1 MLAEGIGAMAG
12 QLAVLSGA
20 ACVVGICTDILCGG
34 CRAAGGRPGV
44 GAGHPF
50 MSQAAVGV
58 QADGVVARG
67 LHPFQEGVLLDGALD
82 LLLQVG
88 RGQLQQAD
96 GLLQLWGQQQLLALA
111 CLKRRLH
118 RGIGSDG
125 KGRAS
130 EVLPCFYHRMPGLRA
145 PG

>member
-1 MLAEGIGAMAG
+1 MA
-12 QLAVLSGA
+12 Q
-20 ACVVGICTDILCGG
+20 T
-34 CRAAGGRPGV
+34 
-44 GAGHPF
+44 
-50 MSQAAVGV
+50 AVGME
-58 QADGVVARG
+58 ADGVVAGG
-67 LHPFQEGVLLDGALD
+67 LHPFQEGVLLDGALN

-111 CLKRRLH
+111 CLKRGLH

>member
-1 MLAEGIGAMAG
+1 MPE
-12 QLAVLSGA
+12 
-20 ACVVGICTDILCGG
+20 
-34 CRAAGGRPGV
+34 
-44 GAGHPF
+44 
-50 MSQAAVGV
+50 AAVGME
-58 QADGVVARG
+58 ADGVVAGG

-96 GLLQLWGQQQLLALA
+96 GLLQLWGQQQLLTLA

-118 RGIGSDG
+118 RGIGSG
-125 KGRAS
+125 RKGRAS
-130 EVLPCFYHRMPGLRA
+130 GVLPRLYHRMPGLRA

>member
-1 MLAEGIGAMAG
+1 
-12 QLAVLSGA
+12 
-20 ACVVGICTDILCGG
+20 
-34 CRAAGGRPGV
+34 
-44 GAGHPF
+44 

-67 LHPFQEGVLLDGALD
+67 LHPFQERILLDGAFD

-118 RGIGSDG
+118 RGIGSG
-125 KGRAS
+125 RKGRAS